1 MILGL
6 NPKHIIKD
14 IHPMERCHGE
24 ADFDELHV
32 VEKLAHLRKQCVCV
46 LGFVLRHSRGK
57 AQNGALPR
65 RENRMIG
72 ILDFG

>member
-24 ADFDELHV
+24 ADFDELRV

-46 LGFVLRHSRGK
+46 LGFVL
-57 AQNGALPR
+57 
-65 RENRMIG
+65 
-72 ILDFG
+72 